1 MATDTLRRARDVAV
15 LRTALDVIETEV
27 TPTPE
32 VEFRP
37 PPLPPEEPPSSPE
50 SEPEPVAAVS
60 TPAVDDSPSQVETA
74 MSDAAAAKPSKPI
87 ERKRRAPQA
96 PTGER
101 ADIPEPVPQPIAALA
116 FGEILARIN
125 WRNHPDDA
133 QPLPLIGVP
142 KPPGYAETVEA
153 VLEAF
158 NWDEP

>member
-1 MATDTLRRARDVAV
+1 MEIRAVEQPGEPGQDHV
-15 LRTALDVIETEV
+15 ETEV
-27 TPTPE
+27 ELRSE
-32 VEFRP
+32 VEFQP

-50 SEPEPVAAVS
+50 SEPVAVAA
-60 TPAVDDSPSQVETA
+60 TQTVDGSASPVEA
-74 MSDAAAAKPSKPI
+74 PISDTAAAEPSKPI